1 MSKISSEIYK
11 YKNEFYKLY
20 NSSILPVFISMEK
33 KRKKLQTRAFLIA
46 ALMFI
51 IGSALCVFAMVN
63 LKNVANPN
71 DLEIFYILAA
81 LCYIAMILYPAMV
94 NSDFIKEIKSKCM
107 PSILN
112 IFGNITWMCRNSL
125 ITNSD
130 IRISNLFAEYNTRTD
145 DDGFSGTYN
154 GIKFDI
160 SETHL
165 EHITGSGK
173 NRRCI
178 NIFKGV
184 IIKFKFNK
192 NIGANT
198 LITPKYNSLMMNKQ
212 PFNYCNYLY
221 IASGIFFIS
230 AIINRENM
238 LMPLFVI
245 FTIFFAVMAF
255 VGQKLSKNQFN
266 DNYSP
271 AKFEEI
277 KLEDPEFNKK
287 YKAYSTDQIEGRY
300 LITPAFMERFKN
312 LHKAFGTNTA
322 SCSFYDDTL
331 MFAMPTNKNLFE
343 LGNLFKTLENV
354 NNMEN
359 FFNEISAV
367 YIISDYFKLN
377 ENSGL

>member
-1 MSKISSEIYK
+1 
-11 YKNEFYKLY
+11 
-20 NSSILPVFISMEK
+20 
-33 KRKKLQTRAFLIA
+33 
-46 ALMFI
+46 
-51 IGSALCVFAMVN
+51 
-63 LKNVANPN
+63 
-71 DLEIFYILAA
+71 
-81 LCYIAMILYPAMV
+81 
-94 NSDFIKEIKSKCM
+94 
-107 PSILN
+107 
-112 IFGNITWMCRNSL
+112 
-125 ITNSD
+125 
-130 IRISNLFAEYNTRTD
+130 
-145 DDGFSGTYN
+145 
-154 GIKFDI
+154 
-160 SETHL
+160 
-165 EHITGSGK
+165 
-173 NRRCI
+173 
-178 NIFKGV
+178 
-184 IIKFKFNK
+184 
-192 NIGANT
+192 
-198 LITPKYNSLMMNKQ
+198 MMNKQ

-300 LITPAFMERFKN
+300 LIIPAFMERFKN